1 MIHYFKK
8 RYRVFFWEWTA
19 SKHTFAGLEKA
30 GDLQLP
36 GLFVAAL
43 LVPAS

>member
-8 RYRVFFWEWTA
+8 RYRVFFENELLPNT
-19 SKHTFAGLEKA
+19 HLQGLEKT

-43 LVPAS
+43 LVQAS